1 MESTLEPTNSEL
13 ILMLSAFILVVIL
26 FLWRRF
32 APSRVRSKL
41 VLNHVKKAWI
51 LLCNEDQK
59 VAFTRLILEAAKAD
73 GIVTGDESEA
83 IYEEMDMDYKKK
95 AGDLTLDKMYSILN
109 TCDAEMKNEILQAL
123 TEMLIS
129 DGEYA
134 PMEKEWLDG
143 VKKKLG

>member
-26 FLWRRF
+26 VLWRRF
-32 APSRVRSKL
+32 APSSVRSKL

-51 LLCNEDQK
+51 LLSNEDQK
-59 VAFTRLILEAAKAD
+59 VAFTRLVVEAAKAD

-83 IYEEMDMDYKKK
+83 IYEEMDLDYKKK
-95 AGDLTLDKMYSILN
+95 ASELTLDQMYSILN

-134 PMEKEWLDG
+134 PEEKEWLDG

>member
-26 FLWRRF
+26 ILWRRF

-51 LLCNEDQK
+51 LLSNEDQK
-59 VAFTRLILEAAKAD
+59 IAFTRLMIEAAKSD
-73 GIVTGDESEA
+73 GKVTGDESEA
-83 IYEEMDMDYKKK
+83 IYEEMDLEYKKK
-95 AGDLTLDKMYSILN
+95 AGELTLDQMYSTLN
-109 TCDAEMKNEILQAL
+109 TCDEEMKNEIKEAL

-134 PMEKEWLDG
+134 PEEKIWLDE

>member
-1 MESTLEPTNSEL
+1 MGSTLELTNSEL

-26 FLWRRF
+26 VLWRRF
-32 APSRVRSKL
+32 APSSVRSKL
-41 VLNHVKKAWI
+41 VLNHVKKTWI
-51 LLCNEDQK
+51 LLSNEDQK
-59 VAFTRLILEAAKAD
+59 VAFTRLVVEAAKAD

-83 IYEEMDMDYKKK
+83 IYEEMDLDYKKK
-95 AGDLTLDKMYSILN
+95 AGELTLDQMYSILN

-134 PMEKEWLDG
+134 PEEKEWLDG

>member
-26 FLWRRF
+26 VLWRRF
-32 APSRVRSKL
+32 APKRVRSML

-51 LLCNEDQK
+51 LLSNEDQK
-59 VAFTRLILEAAKAD
+59 VAFTRLVVEAAKAD

-83 IYEEMDMDYKKK
+83 IYEEMNLDYKKK
-95 AGDLTLDKMYSILN
+95 AGELTLDQMYSILN

-129 DGEYA
+129 DGEYV
-134 PMEKEWLDG
+134 PEEKEWLDG